1 MNFDPYTDET
11 PDPARVEALQ
21 ALARE
26 RQAGCVTLCGKLEA
40 EKQKRIEANGNGYA
54 QDWADYKHRTGVIAG
69 LHCALLI
76 CEEAMKE
83 LGD

>member
-1 MNFDPYTDET
+1 MSSEPVRLFTYDHP
-11 PDPARVEALQ
+11 L
-21 ALARE
+21 LAR
-26 RQAGCVTLCGKLEA
+26 TLRGKLEA
-40 EKQKRIEANGNGYA
+40 EKQKQIEANGNGYA